1 MAESLVV
8 EHHPCID
15 RKLAWCYEACKFSC
29 KLTTMPLLEKIQ
41 ANFSALS
48 ANGKKNA
55 EHIVADGTT
64 VSFASLRQL
73 AQLVGVSESSVV
85 RFAQDLGYRGY
96 PALRRELQQ
105 EVKERLSSAS
115 RMRETLSKV
124 RGREGLVRDLFHKDI
139 ELIGETLADLSYK
152 EFAKAIDLIWK
163 ANRVFIIGL
172 RSPFSLAYFL
182 YFRLVRLQIDARLIT
197 VTGSSSLFEQI
208 ALLREQDLL
217 IALGFADIPKET
229 NIAIDHALK
238 VGAKVLGITHP
249 PTSEIGQK
257 AHVVLV
263 AKRGTHRMVQSLTA
277 PFCLLNALAIG
288 VATAKRSKSL
298 QALGQLDQMAT
309 LYSEHSNRKKSPGR
323 PEG

>member
-1 MAESLVV
+1 MQ
-8 EHHPCID
+8 
-15 RKLAWCYEACKFSC
+15 
-29 KLTTMPLLEKIQ
+29 LLEKLQ
-41 ANFSALS
+41 THFPALS
-48 ANGKKNA
+48 GNGKKIA
-55 EHIVADGTT
+55 EHIVADGTS

-73 AQLVGVSESSVV
+73 AQMVGVSESSIV

-96 PALRRELQQ
+96 PELRRQLQQ
-105 EVKERLSSAS
+105 EVKERLSSAA
-115 RMRETLSKV
+115 RMRETLLKV
-124 RGREGLVRDLFHKDI
+124 RGREGLARDLFQKDI
-139 ELIGETLADLSYK
+139 ELIGETLTDLSHE

-163 ANRVFIIGL
+163 AKRVFIIGL

-197 VTGSSSLFEQI
+197 VTGSSSLFEQL
-208 ALLREQDLL
+208 ALLRKQDLL

-257 AHVVLV
+257 AHVVLL

-288 VATAKRSKSL
+288 VATAKKSKSL
-298 QALGQLDQMAT
+298 QALSQLDRMAAV
-309 LYSEHSNRKKSPGR
+309 YWEQSNGKKALGKAKV
-323 PEG
+323 